1 MADRYGLIRG
11 SVEML
16 FYTAILV
23 ACVFAAVL
31 IPWFFR
37 LASKAGTTVQR
48 CLFSR
53 DTGPVSHLPASPIT
67 KTNKDQSVTLARA
80 RADIKSERDNSYLGP
95 RNDYSAPLQAKVHLK
110 SEGWIRREDRMT
122 TGGRT
127 YKVNRRLKVREQ
139 NPEYVSK
146 PKSWA

>member
-11 SVEML
+11 NVEML
-16 FYTAILV
+16 FYTTSLV
-23 ACVFAAVL
+23 ACVLAAVL
-31 IPWFFR
+31 IPWFYR
-37 LASKAGTTVQR
+37 LASKVGTTVQR
-48 CLFSR
+48 SLSPR
-53 DTGPVSHLPASPIT
+53 DTGPVSHLPANPVT
-67 KTNKDQSVTLARA
+67 KDQPVILACTG
-80 RADIKSERDNSYLGP
+80 ADVKSKRDNSYLGP

-139 NPEYVSK
+139 KPEYVSK